1 MRRLHLAAN
10 ACPVRVRKAVY
21 GWGASSLIKLE
32 DRRLRTATEFF
43 YRESS
48 MRPASSCVVPLW
60 MTVLCLLAA
69 LLSLGG
75 RASAQTDTWTGKG
88 ANSDWSN
95 VSDWNN
101 GAITGGE
108 NILINLTSAATDVDQ
123 NFTVGTLTLS
133 NAGDSAT
140 ILNGVTLTVGGN
152 ITNNGTITLNSSG
165 GTTNLVV
172 GTPAGGQ
179 TITLSGSGKLIM
191 SNNANNSISGD
202 NTLLNEETISGAGQ
216 IGAPALGEGL
226 LTLANSGTINANAS
240 AGMTIDAAGGVTNT
254 GTIEA
259 TGGATL
265 ELTNTGSPAYMEII
279 NTGGTISANASTLIV
294 TGTTINGGTVT
305 LTGAAT
311 LELGGSTIEGVTLT
325 NSVTG
330 MIEAGGFNTL
340 EGTIDNP
347 AGGTIEIN
355 HTGLLTLAGNISNK
369 GTINDGGYLTLASNI
384 SNAGTINL
392 APVGSTTSTA
402 ELLVDGDITLSGG
415 GRLTMSNNVNNFIIA
430 VGAGLA
436 LLTNEETI
444 SGAGQIG
451 APALG
456 TGPLT
461 LVNSGTINANAS
473 AGMTIE
479 TLGGLTNTGTIEAT
493 GGATLQLLDMGPQD
507 FQQPIVNTGGTI
519 SANASTLSL
528 TATTIVGGA
537 VTLTGA
543 STLLMNNS
551 TIQGTTLN
559 TSTTGLI
566 ESVGGTS
573 IINASVVNFHNTGTL
588 EANGG
593 DLRIEGPGTTFFTND
608 NQTTGTLTGGTYIA
622 NENNIYWAAGPNG
635 IKTLSASVTELN
647 DSDLFNTTTSSN
659 MLAGLTSI
667 TATGS
672 LTLGADEGISDAGAF
687 SNTGSLTLLPGVVV
701 FSVGSLTQISGGSL
715 TAGTYVLDVNL
726 SLSGATQN
734 ITTNAANLTLA
745 GGTIENA
752 NSTSAL
758 AGLASNT
765 GSLTI
770 AGTSNNV
777 TTTAASFS
785 NTGTLTIDA
794 GNSFGAAGGLTQISG
809 STLSA
814 GTYVL
819 AGNLNLNSTASGGIN
834 ITTNSANLTLAGGTI
849 AVNDPLLPG
858 PENALAG
865 LASNTGSLTIAGT
878 SNNVSTTAA
887 SFSNTGTLTID
898 ANDGFTIAK
907 LTQISGSTLSGGTFV
922 LGGNLDLT
930 TAGISLTTNSST
942 LTLEGGTINS
952 NGVNA
957 LSALASNTKS
967 LTLADDASLT
977 TSATSNFTN
986 SGIVDVAKGSTLT
999 VGGTSYSYNQTAGTT
1014 TVDGTLSGGTAGSAS
1029 VTGGTILG
1037 AGTVN
1042 DNLSVGNASGTAA
1055 TINVGNKGVA
1065 GLLSITGK
1073 YTQLATGTMTGSIN
1087 GTAAGT
1093 GFSQLKVTGAAALAG
1108 TINFTVATA
1117 FQASLTAGEVFTV
1130 LTAGSITGRFSNTTI
1145 AINSTFQFDVTYT
1158 ATGVVLTVEAA
1169 GAAVVPTK
1177 GNSGT
1182 VQSSAQLVTAVAST
1196 KPAAANRKTLV
1207 LSSGVRRRVT
1217 EDIPILKPI
1226 VVAGLG
1232 HSSAIPVRGLEL
1244 NNLRRLEHIPAYRS
1258 PALPIAVAAM
1268 PRTGNDSSMRSAGVS
1283 SDLLMGE
1290 MHPIGVQRPV
1300 SGWIGASG
1308 NPRATVQILRPTF
1321 PRFAR

>member
-1 MRRLHLAAN
+1 M
-10 ACPVRVRKAVY
+10 
-21 GWGASSLIKLE
+21 
-32 DRRLRTATEFF
+32 
-43 YRESS
+43 ESH
-48 MRPASSCVVPLW
+48 MRPASSRLATLW
-60 MTVLCLLAA
+60 ITVFCLLAA
-69 LLSLGG
+69 FFSFD
-75 RASAQTDTWTGKG
+75 RAASAQNDTWTGKG
-88 ANSDWSN
+88 GNSNWSN
-95 VSDWNN
+95 AGNWND
-101 GAITGGE
+101 GAIKNDE
-108 NILINLTSAATDVDQ
+108 NILINLTTAATDVNQ
-123 NFTVGTLTLS
+123 SFNIGTLTLS

-179 TITLSGSGKLIM
+179 TITLSGSGKLIL

-265 ELTNTGSPAYMEII
+265 ELTNTGSTAEMEII
-279 NTGGTISANASTLIV
+279 NTGGTISANAGTLIV
-294 TGTTINGGTVT
+294 SGATINGGTVT

-325 NSVTG
+325 NSATG
-330 MIEAGGFNTL
+330 TIEAGGFNTL
-340 EGTIDNP
+340 EGTINNP
-347 AGGTIEIN
+347 AGGTIEID

-369 GTINDGGYLTLASNI
+369 GTINDGGYLKLESNI

-392 APVGSTTSTA
+392 APVGGTTSTA

-415 GRLTMSNNVNNFIIA
+415 GKLTMSNNVNNFIIS

-436 LLTNEETI
+436 LLNNEETI

-451 APALG
+451 APALA

-479 TLGGLTNTGTIEAT
+479 AGGGGTNTGTIEAT
-493 GGATLQLLDMGPQD
+493 GGATLQLVDMGPQE
-507 FQQPIVNTGGTI
+507 FTQPIVNTGGTI

-528 TATTIVGGA
+528 TGTTIAGGA

-551 TIQGTTLN
+551 AIQGATLN

-573 IINASVVNFHNTGTL
+573 FINASAVNFHNTGTL

-593 DLRIEGPGTTFFTND
+593 DLTIEGPGTTFFTND

-622 NENNIYWAAGPNG
+622 NQNNINWAGGPNG
-635 IKTLSASVTELN
+635 IKTLSATVIELN
-647 DSDLFNTTTSSN
+647 DSELFNTTTSSN
-659 MLAGLTSI
+659 MLAGVTSI
-667 TATGS
+667 PSTGS

-687 SNTGSLTLLPGVVV
+687 SNTGSLALLPGVVV

-715 TAGTYVLDVNL
+715 TAGTYVLGSNL

-752 NSTSAL
+752 NST
-758 AGLASNT
+758 
-765 GSLTI
+765 
-770 AGTSNNV
+770 
-777 TTTAASFS
+777 
-785 NTGTLTIDA
+785 
-794 GNSFGAAGGLTQISG
+794 
-809 STLSA
+809 
-814 GTYVL
+814 
-819 AGNLNLNSTASGGIN
+819 
-834 ITTNSANLTLAGGTI
+834 
-849 AVNDPLLPG
+849 
-858 PENALAG
+858 NALAG

-878 SNNVSTTAA
+878 SNGFSTTAASFSNTGTLTIDAGDSFTTTKLTQVTGIFPAQTLSGGTYVLSGNLNVTSGTLNITTNSANLTLAGGTIIAQDPPMIGPANVLAGLASNTKNLTIAGTGNNVSTTAA

-898 ANDGFTIAK
+898 AGDSFTAAK
-907 LTQISGSTLSGGTFV
+907 LTQISGSTLSGGTIV

-930 TAGISLTTNSST
+930 TAGINLTTNSST

-957 LSALASNTKS
+957 LNALASNTKS
-967 LTLADDASLT
+967 LTLADDPSLT

-986 SGIVDVAKGSTLT
+986 SGTVDVAKGSTLT
-999 VGGTSYSYNQTAGTT
+999 VGGTSHTYHQTAGTT
-1014 TVDGTLSGGTAGSAS
+1014 TVDGTLSGGTTGSAS

-1037 AGTVN
+1037 TGTVQG
-1042 DNLSVGNASGTAA
+1042 NLSVGNASGTVA
-1055 TINVGNKGVA
+1055 TINVGDSGVA

-1073 YTQLATGTMTGSIN
+1073 YTQLATGAMTGTIN

-1108 TINFTVATA
+1108 TINFTVTTA
-1117 FQASLTAGEVFTV
+1117 FQASLTLGEKFTV
-1130 LTAGSITGRFSNTTI
+1130 LSASAVTGTFSNSTI
-1145 AINSTFQFDVTYT
+1145 AINSTFHFTVSYT
-1158 ATGVVLTVEAA
+1158 ATGVVLTVA
-1169 GAAVVPTK
+1169 
-1177 GNSGT
+1177 SG
-1182 VQSSAQLVTAVAST
+1182 
-1196 KPAAANRKTLV
+1196 PAAAPSEHRIAQMTTASAKPAVSTAGKSKSPVVIGGL
-1207 LSSGVRRRVT
+1207 RRVSAG
-1217 EDIPILKPI
+1217 EKILRPIA
-1226 VVAGLG
+1226 VVEWE
-1232 HSSAIPVRGLEL
+1232 HSNARLAREFEL
-1244 NNLRRLEHIPAYRS
+1244 NSLRSWERIPAVHAWPVAAPPAPRAANEMLMHSQPEPGLWRTRDIRPVETPLGTTRTGVSNLRREPVRILS
-1258 PALPIAVAAM
+1258 PML
-1268 PRTGNDSSMRSAGVS
+1268 PRTSR
-1283 SDLLMGE
+1283 
-1290 MHPIGVQRPV
+1290 
-1300 SGWIGASG
+1300 
-1308 NPRATVQILRPTF
+1308 
-1321 PRFAR
+1321 

>member
-1 MRRLHLAAN
+1 MRRLRLAAN
-10 ACPVRVRKAVY
+10 DCPVWVRQALC
-21 GWGASSLIKLE
+21 GWGESGLIKQE
-32 DRRLRTATEFF
+32 DRRVRTATEFF
-43 YRESS
+43 YCESS
-48 MRPASSCVVPLW
+48 LRPAPSPAVTLW
-60 MTVLCLLAA
+60 ITVLCLLTA
-69 LLSLGG
+69 LFSVGSV
-75 RASAQTDTWTGKG
+75 ASAQTDTWTGKG
-88 ANSDWSN
+88 GNSNWSN
-95 VSDWNN
+95 TGNWND
-101 GAITGGE
+101 GAIKRDE
-108 NILINLTSAATDVDQ
+108 NLLINLTTAATDVNQD
-123 NFTVGTLTLS
+123 FSIGTLTLS
-133 NAGDSAT
+133 NVGDSAT
-140 ILNGVTLTVGGN
+140 ISNGVTLTVGGN

-165 GTTNLVV
+165 GTTGLVL
-172 GTPAGGQ
+172 GTEAGGQ
-179 TITLSGSGKLIM
+179 TITLSGSGKLIL
-191 SNNANNSISGD
+191 SNNANNFIAAGD

-216 IGAPALGEGL
+216 IGATSLGYGL

-240 AGMTIDAAGGVTNT
+240 AGMIIDAAGGVTNT

-265 ELTNTGSPAYMEII
+265 ELTNTGSTAEMEII
-279 NTGGTISANASTLIV
+279 NTGGTISANAGTLIV
-294 TGTTINGGTVT
+294 SGATINGGTVT

-311 LELGGSTIEGVTLT
+311 LQLGGSTIEGVTLT
-325 NSVTG
+325 NSATG
-330 MIEAGGFNTL
+330 TIEAGGFNTL
-340 EGTIDNP
+340 EGTINNP
-347 AGGTIEIN
+347 AGGTIEID

-415 GRLTMSNNVNNFIIA
+415 GKVTMSNNVNNFIIA
-430 VGAGLA
+430 NGAGFA

-451 APALG
+451 APALA

-461 LVNSGTINANAS
+461 LVNSGTINSNAS

-493 GGATLQLLDMGPQD
+493 GGATLQLLDMGPQE
-507 FQQPIVNTGGTI
+507 FTQSIVNTGGTI

-528 TATTIVGGA
+528 TGTTIVGGA
-537 VTLTGA
+537 VTLSGA

-551 TIQGTTLN
+551 TIQGATLN

-593 DLRIEGPGTTFFTND
+593 DLTIEGPGTTFFTND

-622 NENNIYWAAGPNG
+622 NENNINWAGGPNG
-635 IKTLSASVTELN
+635 IKTLSATVIELN

-667 TATGS
+667 TASGS

-734 ITTNAANLTLA
+734 ITTNAANLTLG

-752 NSTSAL
+752 NST
-758 AGLASNT
+758 
-765 GSLTI
+765 
-770 AGTSNNV
+770 
-777 TTTAASFS
+777 
-785 NTGTLTIDA
+785 
-794 GNSFGAAGGLTQISG
+794 
-809 STLSA
+809 
-814 GTYVL
+814 
-819 AGNLNLNSTASGGIN
+819 
-834 ITTNSANLTLAGGTI
+834 
-849 AVNDPLLPG
+849 
-858 PENALAG
+858 NALAG

-898 ANDGFTIAK
+898 AGDNFTTTKLTQITGTFPAETLSGGTYVLSGNLNVTSGTVNITTNSANLTLAGGTIIAQDPPMIGPTNALAGLASNTKSLTIAGAGNNVSTTAASFSNTGTLTIDGGDSFTAAK
-907 LTQISGSTLSGGTFV
+907 LTQISGSTLSGGTYV

-942 LTLEGGTINS
+942 LTLEGGIINS

-967 LTLADDASLT
+967 LTLADGASLT

-986 SGIVDVAKGSTLT
+986 SGTVDVANGSTLT
-999 VGGTSYSYNQTAGTT
+999 VGGTSHSYNQTAGTT
-1014 TVDGTLSGGTAGSAS
+1014 TVDGTLSGGTTGSAS

-1037 AGTVN
+1037 AGTVKG
-1042 DNLSVGNASGTAA
+1042 NLSVGNASGAAA
-1055 TINVGNKGVA
+1055 TINVGNSGVA

-1073 YTQLATGTMTGSIN
+1073 YTQLATGTMTGLIN
-1087 GTAAGT
+1087 GTAAGS

-1117 FQASLTAGEVFTV
+1117 FQASLTLGENFTV
-1130 LTAGSITGRFSNTTI
+1130 LTAGSVTGKFSNSEI
-1145 AINSTFQFDVTYT
+1145 AISSGLHFNVTYT
-1158 ATGVVLTVEAA
+1158 ATGVVLTVAS
-1169 GAAVVPTK
+1169 GAAVVRDANNVAQPAVEITK
-1177 GNSGT
+1177 
-1182 VQSSAQLVTAVAST
+1182 SSAE
-1196 KPAAANRKTLV
+1196 PAAVKGKSAV
-1207 LSSGVRRRVT
+1207 LISGVRRGNGAGKISRPV
-1217 EDIPILKPI
+1217 

-1232 HSSAIPVRGLEL
+1232 PADRPEF
-1244 NNLRRLEHIPAYRS
+1244 NNLRIWEHIPVVHAWPVAGPQMPRVVNESPTHSYSQPTSDLGIGGGHTIGVRS
-1258 PALPIAVAAM
+1258 PL
-1268 PRTGNDSSMRSAGVS
+1268 R
-1283 SDLLMGE
+1283 
-1290 MHPIGVQRPV
+1290 
-1300 SGWIGASG
+1300 GWMSPSG
-1308 NPRATVQILRPTF
+1308 NRRAPVKILAPMLPRMSR
-1321 PRFAR
+1321 

>member
-1 MRRLHLAAN
+1 
-10 ACPVRVRKAVY
+10 
-21 GWGASSLIKLE
+21 
-32 DRRLRTATEFF
+32 
-43 YRESS
+43 
-48 MRPASSCVVPLW
+48 MRPASSRVATLW
-60 MTVLCLLAA
+60 ITVLCLLVIFF
-69 LLSLGG
+69 GFDG
-75 RASAQTDTWTGKG
+75 PASAQTDTWTGKG
-88 ANSDWSN
+88 GNSNWSSAGN
-95 VSDWNN
+95 WND
-101 GAITGGE
+101 GAIKYDE
-108 NILINLTSAATDVDQ
+108 NILINLSTAATDVDQ
-123 NFTVGTLTLS
+123 SFTIGTLTLS

-140 ILNGVTLTVGGN
+140 ILNGVTLTIDGN

-165 GTTNLVV
+165 GTTGLVL
-172 GTPAGGQ
+172 GTEAGGQ
-179 TITLSGSGKLIM
+179 TITLSGSGKLIL
-191 SNNANNSISGD
+191 SNNANNFIAGD

-216 IGAPALGEGL
+216 IGATTLGYGL

-265 ELTNTGSPAYMEII
+265 ELTNTGSTAYMEII
-279 NTGGTISANASTLIV
+279 NSGGTISANASTLIV
-294 TGTTINGGTVT
+294 SGATINGGTVT

-325 NSVTG
+325 NSATG
-330 MIEAGGFNTL
+330 TIEAGGFNTL
-340 EGTIDNP
+340 EGTINNP
-347 AGGTIEIN
+347 AGGTIEID

-415 GRLTMSNNVNNFIIA
+415 GKLTMSNNVNNFIIS

-436 LLTNEETI
+436 LLNNEETI

-479 TLGGLTNTGTIEAT
+479 AGGGVTNTGTIEAT
-493 GGATLQLLDMGPQD
+493 GGATLQLVDMGPQE
-507 FQQPIVNTGGTI
+507 FTPSIVNSGGTI

-528 TATTIVGGA
+528 TGTTIAGGA
-537 VTLTGA
+537 VTLSGA

-551 TIQGTTLN
+551 AIQGATLN

-573 IINASVVNFHNTGTL
+573 FINASVVNFHNTGTL

-593 DLRIEGPGTTFFTND
+593 DLTIEGPGTTFFTND

-622 NENNIYWAAGPNG
+622 NQNNINWAGGPNG
-635 IKTLSASVTELN
+635 IKTLSATVIELN
-647 DSDLFNTTTSSN
+647 DSELFNTTTSSN

-672 LTLGADEGISDAGAF
+672 LTLGAEEGISDAGAF

-715 TAGTYVLDVNL
+715 TAGTYVLGSNL

-752 NSTSAL
+752 NST
-758 AGLASNT
+758 
-765 GSLTI
+765 
-770 AGTSNNV
+770 
-777 TTTAASFS
+777 
-785 NTGTLTIDA
+785 
-794 GNSFGAAGGLTQISG
+794 
-809 STLSA
+809 
-814 GTYVL
+814 
-819 AGNLNLNSTASGGIN
+819 
-834 ITTNSANLTLAGGTI
+834 
-849 AVNDPLLPG
+849 
-858 PENALAG
+858 NALAG

-878 SNNVSTTAA
+878 SNGFSTTAASFSNTGTLTIDAGDSFTTTKLTQVTGIFPAQTLSGGTYVLSGNLNVTSGTLNITTNSANLTLAGGTIIAQDPPMIGPANVLAGLASNTKNLTIAGTGNNVSTTAA

-898 ANDGFTIAK
+898 AGDSFTAAK
-907 LTQISGSTLSGGTFV
+907 LTQISGSTLSGGTIV

-930 TAGISLTTNSST
+930 TAGINLTTNSST

-957 LSALASNTKS
+957 LNALASNTKS

-986 SGIVDVAKGSTLT
+986 SGTVDVAKGSTLT
-999 VGGTSYSYNQTAGTT
+999 VGGTSHTYHQTAGTT
-1014 TVDGTLSGGTAGSAS
+1014 TVDGTLSGGTTGSAS

-1037 AGTVN
+1037 TGTVQG
-1042 DNLSVGNASGTAA
+1042 NLSVGNASGTVA
-1055 TINVGNKGVA
+1055 TINVGDSGVA

-1073 YTQLATGTMTGSIN
+1073 YTQLATGTMTGFIN

-1117 FQASLTAGEVFTV
+1117 FQASLTLGEKFTV
-1130 LTAGSITGRFSNTTI
+1130 LTASSVTGKFSNSEI
-1145 AINSTFQFDVTYT
+1145 AISSSLHFNVTYT
-1158 ATGVVLTVEAA
+1158 ATGVVLTVASGTAVVRDPSGALPVDEIVKVTA
-1169 GAAVVPTK
+1169 GAKPT
-1177 GNSGT
+1177 
-1182 VQSSAQLVTAVAST
+1182 AASN
-1196 KPAAANRKTLV
+1196 KRPFF
-1207 LSSGVRRRVT
+1207 SSGVRRRLT
-1217 EDIPILKPI
+1217 GDPPIFTPNVL
-1226 VVAGLG
+1226 AGLER
-1232 HSSAIPVRGLEL
+1232 SSAIPFRGSQL
-1244 NNLRRLEHIPAYRS
+1244 NNLRSWERIPVYGS
-1258 PALPIAVAAM
+1258 PAQSAAVAAM
-1268 PRTGNDSSMRSAGVS
+1268 PRSGNDSSMRSARVT
-1283 SDLLMGE
+1283 SDPLLGE
-1290 MHPIGVQRPV
+1290 IHSIGVQRPV
-1300 SGWIGASG
+1300 SGLIDASG
-1308 NPRATVQILRPTF
+1308 NRRSPVHILTPMF
-1321 PRFAR
+1321 PRLAR

>member
-1 MRRLHLAAN
+1 
-10 ACPVRVRKAVY
+10 
-21 GWGASSLIKLE
+21 
-32 DRRLRTATEFF
+32 
-43 YRESS
+43 
-48 MRPASSCVVPLW
+48 MRPASSCVATLW
-60 MTVLCLLAA
+60 ITVFCLLAA
-69 LLSLGG
+69 FFSFD
-75 RASAQTDTWTGKG
+75 RAASAQTDTWTGKG
-88 ANSDWSN
+88 GNSNWSN
-95 VSDWNN
+95 AGNWND
-101 GAITGGE
+101 GAIKNDE
-108 NILINLTSAATDVDQ
+108 NILINLTTAATDVNQ
-123 NFTVGTLTLS
+123 SVNIGTLTLS

-140 ILNGVTLTVGGN
+140 ILNSVTLTVGGN

-165 GTTNLVV
+165 GTTGLVL
-172 GTPAGGQ
+172 GTEAGGQ

-191 SNNANNSISGD
+191 SNNANNFIAGD
-202 NTLLNEETISGAGQ
+202 NTLFNKETISGAGQ
-216 IGAPALGEGL
+216 IGATALGYGL

-240 AGMTIDAAGGVTNT
+240 AGMTINAAGGVTNT

-265 ELTNTGSPAYMEII
+265 ELTNTGSQAPMEIV
-279 NTGGTISANASTLIV
+279 NTGGTISANGSTLIV
-294 TGTTINGGTVT
+294 SGTAINGGAVT

-311 LELGGSTIEGVTLT
+311 LKMGDATIQGGTLT
-325 NSVTG
+325 NST
-330 MIEAGGFNTL
+330 T
-340 EGTIDNP
+340 GTIEIGNSSTLGGTIVNP
-347 AGGTIEIN
+347 AGGTIKID
-355 HTGLLTLAGNISNK
+355 HAAQLTLAGNISNQ
-369 GTINDGGYLTLASNI
+369 GTINDSGFLTLAGNLSNTGTININDGGYLALASNI
-384 SNAGTINL
+384 SKASTINMASVGEATEL
-392 APVGSTTSTA
+392 A
-402 ELLVDGDITLSGG
+402 VDADVTLSGS
-415 GRLTMSNNVNNFIIA
+415 RLTMSNNVNNAIFA
-430 VGAGLA
+430 GVGWGVA
-436 LLTNEETI
+436 LTNEETI

-451 APALG
+451 ALALEN
-456 TGPLT
+456 GPLT

-479 TLGGLTNTGTIEAT
+479 ALGGLTNTGTIEAT

-507 FQQPIVNTGGTI
+507 FEQAIINTGGTI

-528 TATTIVGGA
+528 TSTTIIGGA

-551 TIQGTTLN
+551 AIQGAMLN

-566 ESVGGTS
+566 ESVGGSS
-573 IINASVVNFHNTGTL
+573 IINASAVNFHNTGTL

-593 DLRIEGPGTTFFTND
+593 DLTIEGPGTTFFTND

-622 NENNIYWAAGPNG
+622 NQNNIQWAAGPNG
-635 IKTLSASVTELN
+635 IKTLSASVTEVN
-647 DSDLFNTTTSSN
+647 DSDLINTTTSSN

-715 TAGTYVLDVNL
+715 TAGTYVLDSNL

-734 ITTNAANLTLA
+734 ITTNAANLTLG

-752 NSTSAL
+752 NSTNAL

-770 AGTSNNV
+770 AGASNGV
-777 TTTAASFS
+777 STTAASFS

-794 GNSFGAAGGLTQISG
+794 GDSFTTTKLTQITG
-809 STLSA
+809 TFPAQTLSG

-819 AGNLNLNSTASGGIN
+819 SGNLNVTSGTVN

-849 AVNDPLLPG
+849 IAQDPPMIG
-858 PENALAG
+858 PMNVLAG
-865 LASNTGSLTIAGT
+865 LASNTKSLTIAGAG
-878 SNNVSTTAA
+878 NNVSTTAA

-898 ANDGFTIAK
+898 AGDSFTAAK

-922 LGGNLDLT
+922 LVGNLDLT

-957 LSALASNTKS
+957 LGALASNTKS
-967 LTLADDASLT
+967 LTLADDTSLT
-977 TSATSNFTN
+977 TSATSNFAN
-986 SGIVDVAKGSTLT
+986 SGTVDVANGSTLT
-999 VGGTSYSYNQTAGTT
+999 VGGTSHSYNQTAGTT
-1014 TVDGTLSGGTAGSAS
+1014 TVDGTLSAGTTGSAS

-1037 AGTVN
+1037 AGTVKG
-1042 DNLSVGNASGTAA
+1042 NLSVGNASGTVA
-1055 TINVGNKGVA
+1055 TVNVGNSGVA

-1073 YTQLATGTMTGSIN
+1073 YTQLATGTMTGFIN

-1117 FQASLTAGEVFTV
+1117 FQASLTLGEKFTV
-1130 LTAGSITGRFSNTTI
+1130 LTASSVTGKFSNSEI
-1145 AINSTFQFDVTYT
+1145 AISSSLHFNVTYT
-1158 ATGVVLTVEAA
+1158 ATGVVLTVAS
-1169 GAAVVPTK
+1169 GAAVVRDASIAAPLVAEITK
-1177 GNSGT
+1177 
-1182 VQSSAQLVTAVAST
+1182 SSA
-1196 KPAAANRKTLV
+1196 KPAAVKSKSAV
-1207 LSSGVRRRVT
+1207 PFSGVRRMSGAGKIAR
-1217 EDIPILKPI
+1217 PI

-1232 HSSAIPVRGLEL
+1232 PAGRPEF
-1244 NNLRRLEHIPAYRS
+1244 NNLRSWEHIPVVHAW
-1258 PALPIAVAAM
+1258 PVAVAQM
-1268 PRTGNDSSMRSAGVS
+1268 PRALNESPTHISSQPTL
-1283 SDLLMGE
+1283 DLGMGGG
-1290 MHPIGVQRPV
+1290 HTIGVPSPLR
-1300 SGWIGASG
+1300 GWMSPSG
-1308 NPRATVQILRPTF
+1308 NRRVPVKILMPMLPRMSR
-1321 PRFAR
+1321 

>member
-1 MRRLHLAAN
+1 
-10 ACPVRVRKAVY
+10 
-21 GWGASSLIKLE
+21 
-32 DRRLRTATEFF
+32 
-43 YRESS
+43 
-48 MRPASSCVVPLW
+48 MRPASSRVAALW
-60 MTVLCLLAA
+60 ITVFCLLAA
-69 LLSLGG
+69 FFSFD
-75 RASAQTDTWTGKG
+75 RAASAQNDTWTGKG
-88 ANSDWSN
+88 GNSNWSN
-95 VSDWNN
+95 AGNWND
-101 GAITGGE
+101 GAIKNDE
-108 NILINLTSAATDVDQ
+108 NILINLTSAATDVNQ
-123 NFTVGTLTLS
+123 SFNIGTLTLS

-140 ILNGVTLTVGGN
+140 ILNGVTLTIGGN
-152 ITNNGTITLNSSG
+152 ISNNGTITLNSSG
-165 GTTNLVV
+165 GTTGLVL
-172 GTPAGGQ
+172 GTEAGGQ
-179 TITLSGSGKLIM
+179 TITLSGSGKLIL
-191 SNNANNSISGD
+191 SNNANNFIAGD

-216 IGAPALGEGL
+216 IGATTLGYGL

-240 AGMTIDAAGGVTNT
+240 AGMIIDAAGGVTNT

-265 ELTNTGSPAYMEII
+265 ELTNTGSTAEMEII
-279 NTGGTISANASTLIV
+279 NTGGTISANAGTLIV
-294 TGTTINGGTVT
+294 SGATINGGTVT

-325 NSVTG
+325 NSATG
-330 MIEAGGFNTL
+330 TIEAGGFNTL
-340 EGTIDNP
+340 EGTINNP
-347 AGGTIEIN
+347 AGGTIEID
-355 HTGLLTLAGNISNK
+355 HTGLLTLAGNINNK
-369 GTINDGGYLTLASNI
+369 GTINDGGYLTLASNV

-415 GRLTMSNNVNNFIIA
+415 GKLTMSNNVNNFIIS

-493 GGATLQLLDMGPQD
+493 GGATLQLVDMGPQE

-528 TATTIVGGA
+528 TGTTIAGGA
-537 VTLTGA
+537 VTLSGA

-551 TIQGTTLN
+551 AIQGSTLN

-573 IINASVVNFHNTGTL
+573 FINASAVNFHNTGTL

-593 DLRIEGPGTTFFTND
+593 DLTIEGPGTTFFTND
-608 NQTTGTLTGGTYIA
+608 NQTSGTLTGGTYIA
-622 NENNIYWAAGPNG
+622 NQNNINWAGGPNG
-635 IKTLSASVTELN
+635 IKTLSATVIELN
-647 DSDLFNTTTSSN
+647 DSELFNTTTSSN

-715 TAGTYVLDVNL
+715 TAGTYVLGSNL

-752 NSTSAL
+752 NST
-758 AGLASNT
+758 
-765 GSLTI
+765 
-770 AGTSNNV
+770 
-777 TTTAASFS
+777 
-785 NTGTLTIDA
+785 
-794 GNSFGAAGGLTQISG
+794 
-809 STLSA
+809 
-814 GTYVL
+814 
-819 AGNLNLNSTASGGIN
+819 
-834 ITTNSANLTLAGGTI
+834 
-849 AVNDPLLPG
+849 
-858 PENALAG
+858 NALAG

-878 SNNVSTTAA
+878 SNGFSTTAASFSNTGTLTIDAGDSFTTTKLTQVTGTFPAQTLSGGTYVLSGNLNVTSGTLNITTNSANLTLAGGTIIAQDPPMIGPANVLAGLASNTKNLTIAGTGNNVSTTAA

-898 ANDGFTIAK
+898 AGDSFTAAK
-907 LTQISGSTLSGGTFV
+907 LTQISGNTLSGGTIV

-930 TAGISLTTNSST
+930 TAGISVTTNSST
-942 LTLEGGTINS
+942 LTLEGGTIDS

-957 LSALASNTKS
+957 LGALASNTKS

-986 SGIVDVAKGSTLT
+986 SGTVDVAKGSTLT
-999 VGGTSYSYNQTAGTT
+999 IGGTSHSYHQTAGTT
-1014 TVDGTLSGGTAGSAS
+1014 TVDGTLSGGTTGSAS

-1037 AGTVN
+1037 AGTVQG
-1042 DNLSVGNASGTAA
+1042 NLSVGNASGTVA
-1055 TINVGNKGVA
+1055 TINVGDSGVA

-1073 YTQLATGTMTGSIN
+1073 YTQLATGTMTGFIN

-1093 GFSQLKVTGAAALAG
+1093 GFSEIKVTGAAALAG

-1117 FQASLTAGEVFTV
+1117 FQASLTLGEKFTV
-1130 LTAGSITGRFSNTTI
+1130 LTASSVAGKFSNSEI
-1145 AINSTFQFDVTYT
+1145 AINSSLHFNVTYT
-1158 ATGVVLTVEAA
+1158 ATGVVLTVASGTAVVRDPSGALPVDEIVKATA
-1169 GAAVVPTK
+1169 GAKPT
-1177 GNSGT
+1177 
-1182 VQSSAQLVTAVAST
+1182 AASN
-1196 KPAAANRKTLV
+1196 KRPFF
-1207 LSSGVRRRVT
+1207 SSGVRRRIT
-1217 EDIPILKPI
+1217 GDPPIFKPN
-1226 VVAGLG
+1226 VLAGLG
-1232 HSSAIPVRGLEL
+1232 RSSAIPFRGSQL
-1244 NNLRRLEHIPAYRS
+1244 NNLRSWERIPVYGS
-1258 PALPIAVAAM
+1258 PAQPTAVAVM
-1268 PRTGNDSSMRSAGVS
+1268 PRSGNESSMGSARVTSGP
-1283 SDLLMGE
+1283 LLGE
-1290 MHPIGVQRPV
+1290 IHSIGVQRPV
-1300 SGWIGASG
+1300 SGWTDASG
-1308 NPRATVQILRPTF
+1308 NRRAPVHILTPMF
-1321 PRFAR
+1321 PRLGR